1 MHSFVLSKVR
11 KLLFPRVVTEFKAF
25 QSTDQIEEI
34 FEKRKS
40 WSKQVKLI
48 SSCKILWK
56 MPVKSILIDRN
67 VVNYFVKMQTNSG
80 APCWVPRH
88 RSDRDAIAFICFEC
102 QKAICVH
109 FVSSCCPAALPCEIL
124 RIYKCLEPGIII
136 CKNAPSSS

>member
-1 MHSFVLSKVR
+1 MLSSYKI
-11 KLLFPRVVTEFKAF
+11 A
-25 QSTDQIEEI
+25 IEEI

-124 RIYKCLEPGIII
+124 RIYKCLELGIII

>member
-1 MHSFVLSKVR
+1 
-11 KLLFPRVVTEFKAF
+11 
-25 QSTDQIEEI
+25 
-34 FEKRKS
+34 
-40 WSKQVKLI
+40 
-48 SSCKILWK
+48 
-56 MPVKSILIDRN
+56 MPFKSILFDRN

-124 RIYKCLEPGIII
+124 RIYKCLELGIII
-136 CKNAPSSS
+136 CKNAPSSSFGNSPPYVSFGNLFNRKIMMDLKLLRSVQVRSPQL